1 MTKSLKETGRLF
13 LLKLRSTLT
22 QSRSEENKK
31 ALKNLI
37 ENDILN
43 SIKINLSLGNISQ
56 EDGRKLCDMI
66 QKLYWH
72 IYANYEELEDI
83 TMMIDESLDLPSDI
97 YDAKIEK
104 LELALDEKDSIIV
117 EKDSIID
124 SMASEIKSLKKQLEE
139 LTTK

>member
-1 MTKSLKETGRLF
+1 MIILIPF
-13 LLKLRSTLT
+13 YLLKLRNALT
-22 QSRSEENKK
+22 QSRSETNKK

-37 ENDILN
+37 ENDIVN
-43 SIKINLSLGNISQ
+43 SIKISLAVGNISG

-104 LELALDEKDSIIV
+104 LEIALEEKEAAISEKDSTIN
-117 EKDSIID
+117 
-124 SMASEIKSLKKQLEE
+124 ALTAEIEALKKQLEE
-139 LTTK
+139 LTKNN